1 MKAFGLKNDKL
12 KLFVDFDNFL
22 NFIDSDANTFERF
35 SSTEG
40 VVRADIQSGTGKY
53 IYTPI
58 TAQYTAGT
66 GGAVGTARFRDPV
79 IQSTSSLWKIQLG
92 VSYEF

>member
-1 MKAFGLKNDKL
+1 MSMFGLKDDKL

-22 NFIDSDANTFERF
+22 NLVDSDANVFKRY
-35 SSTEG
+35 SYTEG
-40 VVRADIQSGTGKY
+40 LVRADIQTGTGRY

-58 TAQYTAGT
+58 TAQYQN
-66 GGAVGTARFRDPV
+66 GAVRFRDPV
-79 IQSTSSLWKIQLG
+79 VQSSSSLWKIQLG